1 MVFRTK
7 LVQSHAIN
15 TTYKTL
21 NLYHCTFIRMSG
33 RIRAGLVGIGN
44 CFSGLIQGIEYY
56 RRNPSQKVIGIIH
69 ERLAGYGIHD
79 IDFVC
84 GFDVGENKVGKPLID
99 AIYEQPNMVDW
110 IAQDTMPK
118 SDAIVH
124 ESPAMDGVGIWVEN
138 KIKPIQSTKTV
149 DEITADI
156 KKVIKDTGT
165 EIIVS
170 YLPVGSDKATKF
182 WAQMCLDTGTAFVNC
197 IPSFIASDPA
207 WAKRFEEKGIPCIGD
222 DIKGQVGATI
232 VHRTLAK
239 LCNDRGTKIEKT
251 YQINVGGNTD
261 FLNMKEQERLVSKKI
276 SKTESVQSQIDNR
289 LNDDQIYVGPSDFIP
304 FLGNTKLM
312 FMRIEGRQW
321 ANIPYNMEV
330 RLDVDDKANSAGI
343 VIDAIRLAKIALDR
357 NVGGP
362 IRSAS
367 AYLMKHPIQQTSDV
381 DAKAACEE
389 FVEGKQTQ

>member
-1 MVFRTK
+1 
-7 LVQSHAIN
+7 
-15 TTYKTL
+15 
-21 NLYHCTFIRMSG
+21 MSS
-33 RIRAGLVGIGN
+33 RIKVGLVGIGN

-56 RRNPSQKVIGIIH
+56 RQNPSQQVIGIIH
-69 ERLAGYGIHD
+69 DNLAGYGIHD

-84 GFDVGENKVGKPLID
+84 GFDVGENKIGKPINQ
-99 AIYEQPNMVDW
+99 AIYEYPNMVDW
-110 IAQDTMPK
+110 IPKDTMPDTG
-118 SDAIVH
+118 SRVY
-124 ESPAMDGVGIWVEN
+124 ESPALDGVGLWVQN
-138 KIKPIQSTKTV
+138 RVKPVSSTKTTSQLA
-149 DEITADI
+149 DEIKQI
-156 KKVIKDTGT
+156 IKDTGV

-170 YLPVGSDKATKF
+170 YLPVGSDKATEF
-182 WAQMCLDTGTAFVNC
+182 WAQMCLDTNTAFVNC
-197 IPSFIASDPA
+197 IPSFIASDES
-207 WAKRFEEKGIPCIGD
+207 WAQKFKEKNIPCIGD

-261 FLNMKEQERLVSKKI
+261 FLNMKEQERLISKKI
-276 SKTESVQSQIDNR
+276 SKTESVQSQLDER
-289 LNDDQIYVGPSDFIP
+289 LDDDQIYVGPSDFIP

-357 NVGGP
+357 GVGGP
-362 IRSAS
+362 IKPAS
-367 AYLMKHPIQQTSDV
+367 AYLMKHPIEQTSDV
-381 DAKAACEE
+381 DAKVACEK
-389 FVEGKQTQ
+389 FVAGN